1 MEANL
6 VELVHQVI
14 NPDKYQEFY
23 VDHSHG
29 AVVKFLGVVRNV
41 HEGRDVKR
49 IFYECYERMTLRMMQ
64 QIEQECLENYPMVKM
79 VLVHRIG
86 MVELGEA
93 SVLVC
98 TSSKHRKDSYES
110 SMFIMNRVKELLPIW
125 KKEFHPDGETSW
137 VGIGS

>member
-1 MEANL
+1 M

-23 VDHSHG
+23 VNHSHG
-29 AVVKFLGVVRNV
+29 AVKFLGVVRNV

-86 MVELGEA
+86 MVELGKLCISMHIQQA
-93 SVLVC
+93 SQRFL
-98 TSSKHRKDSYES
+98 
-110 SMFIMNRVKELLPIW
+110 
-125 KKEFHPDGETSW
+125 
-137 VGIGS
+137 

>member
-1 MEANL
+1 M

-64 QIEQECLENYPMVKM
+64 QIEQECLEKLPYGKD
-79 VLVHRIG
+79 G
-86 MVELGEA
+86 
-93 SVLVC
+93 SS
-98 TSSKHRKDSYES
+98 TSY
-110 SMFIMNRVKELLPIW
+110 W
-125 KKEFHPDGETSW
+125 YGG
-137 VGIGS
+137 VG